1 MHKNYLNPGSRL
13 WRLWTFKA
21 LFLLNTLITMKK
33 SYWIIL
39 FGILGCFQLS
49 AQPDTHLIDSLKAE
63 LRRVKTDT
71 QRVKL
76 WMELGNNIG
85 YYDAKAALNY
95 AQRSLD
101 LSKKIG
107 YTIGE
112 GRAHYLL
119 GNTYLDLGNYPQ
131 SKIHLD
137 AAAKQFKALKRLDM
151 LGKIHNARGNWY
163 YIQSELWQA
172 TQEFGAAIEVFHQLK
187 DTLLEVIPYQNL
199 IAILGETKNHEQ
211 AITRSKRL
219 LTIVLQRSDS
229 LQMAYCHY
237 YLINNYVALNLLDS
251 ARAYVPL
258 LQNFIQHTLDYGLA
272 ADAYNL
278 LGLYRYKCGQYPE
291 ALSFYQDALN
301 KALRGNFQVAQY
313 HHAIGR
319 TYLKL
324 ADLPQ
329 AYTYLR
335 RAEKEALEAKSRDL
349 YYLICRDLGDYYA
362 QIGQTAQ
369 AYHYL
374 QQYTQLNDSIL
385 RTETRQYS
393 AYLEAAFENER
404 KEGEILRLKT
414 EKLEQSL
421 ALKQRNTYLFLSLG
435 FLALGGIYFGFKS
448 KNDHQRRLLLEQD
461 KRLQGEK
468 ILALEKEQ
476 QVISLQSMITGQ
488 ESERNRI
495 ARDLHDGLGGLFST
509 VKMYFSTLQ
518 HEQPSLGTHPLF
530 QKSMELTHSAAEEL
544 RRIAHNLMPEVLLKL
559 GLINAIQD
567 LCNNIQSGRLLKISL
582 QAYGMENRLN
592 APTEIML
599 YRIVQELLN
608 NILKHAQATEVIIQ
622 FNRHEEQLN
631 ITIEDN
637 GRGFNVAENNAGAGL
652 STIQSRV
659 NYLNGELNIDSAQGL
674 GTTVM
679 MEFLL
684 SS

>member
-1 MHKNYLNPGSRL
+1 
-13 WRLWTFKA
+13 
-21 LFLLNTLITMKK
+21 MKK
-33 SYWIIL
+33 NYWIIL
-39 FGILGCFQLS
+39 LS
-49 AQPDTHLIDSLKAE
+49 GLCCAYASIAQPDNQLIDSLKAE
-63 LRRVKTDT
+63 LRKTQADT

-107 YTIGE
+107 YRIGE

-119 GNTYLDLGNYPQ
+119 GNTYLDLGKYLQ
-131 SKIHLD
+131 SKAHLD
-137 AAAKQFKALKRLDM
+137 AAEKRFKALNRLDM

-187 DTLLEVIPYQNL
+187 DTLLEIIPYQNL

-211 AITRSKRL
+211 AIARSKRL
-219 LTIVLQRSDS
+219 LTIVQQRGDS

-237 YLINNYVALNLLDS
+237 YLINNYVTLGQLDS
-251 ARAYVPL
+251 AQAYVTM
-258 LQNFIQHTLDYGLA
+258 LQDFVQHTLDYGLA

-278 LGLYRYKCGQYPE
+278 IGLYHYKRGQYSE
-291 ALSFYQDALN
+291 ALSFYQEALN
-301 KALRGNFQVAQY
+301 KALRGNYQVAQY

-324 ADLPQ
+324 ADWPK
-329 AYTYLR
+329 AYSYLQ
-335 RAEKEALEAKSRDL
+335 RAEKEALEAQSRDL
-349 YYLICRDLGDYYA
+349 YYLVCRDLGEYYA
-362 QIGQTAQ
+362 KNGQPAQ
-369 AYHYL
+369 AYRYL

-385 RTETRQYS
+385 RAETRQYS

-404 KEGEILRLKT
+404 KEGEILRLRS

-421 ALKQRNTYLFLSLG
+421 ALKKRNTYLLLSLG

-461 KRLQGEK
+461 KKLQEEK

-476 QVISLQSMITGQ
+476 QLISLQSMITGQ

-518 HEQPSLGTHPLF
+518 HEQPTLGAHPLF
-530 QKSMELTHSAAEEL
+530 QKSMELTHSASEEL

-559 GLINAIQD
+559 GLVNAIQD
-567 LCNNIQSGRLLKISL
+567 LCNNIQSSRLLQISL
-582 QAYGMENRLN
+582 QSYGMESRLN
-592 APTEIML
+592 AHTEIML

-608 NILKHAQATEVIIQ
+608 NILKHAQATQVIIQ
-622 FNRHEEQLN
+622 FNRHEEHLN

-637 GRGFNVAENNAGAGL
+637 GRGFNVTENNAGAGL

-659 NYLNGELNIDSAQGL
+659 NYLNGELNIDSTQGL